1 MNLLTA
7 GFYILWLLLTL
18 AVLVNHNLG
27 LVPPELTLAL
37 YPAPLVLLALWAF
50 YRWPEGQRR
59 RLALP
64 VGAFIFAGAI
74 VAAQMPGHFTLAM
87 VLSLCGYLAYLT
99 WATQTVAVGQV
110 RWLLLVPVI
119 LGALLAGHN
128 FWYVPAM
135 IHEALVVYIVL
146 VTLFVVAV
154 TLCSRVHWIAVPG
167 ALFLALSEWIAG
179 REAFLGGLD
188 NAGIYAL
195 LTGYAGHFLILH
207 APLWYQAPLIT
218 PFGYALDHDEE

>member
-7 GFYILWLLLTL
+7 GFYLLWPMLTL

-27 LVPPELTLAL
+27 LAPPEVSLAL
-37 YPAPLVLLALWAF
+37 YPVPLVLLALWAF
-50 YRWPEGQRR
+50 YQWPVGQRR

-64 VGAFIFAGAI
+64 VGVLIFAGAG
-74 VAAQMPGHFTLAM
+74 VAAQMPGQFTLAM

-99 WATQTVAVGQV
+99 WATQTVAAGQV
-110 RWLLLVPVI
+110 RWLLLVPVM
-119 LGALLAGHN
+119 LGALLAGYQ

-135 IHEALVVYIVL
+135 IHEALVIYIAL
-146 VTLFVVAV
+146 VTLFAMA
-154 TLCSRVHWIAVPG
+154 TILCSRVHWIAVPG
-167 ALFLALSEWIAG
+167 VLFLALSEWIAG
-179 REAFLGGLD
+179 REAFLGGLE

-207 APLWYQAPLIT
+207 APLWYQAPLTT
-218 PFGYALDHDEE
+218 PFGYALDHDDE